1 MMGSQPRSNRND
13 HQLHQGSTCCKP
25 ISGGQAQG
33 TPGRT
38 ATVRVPILTNSIP
51 LERGDRLFFQ
61 ISKPKV
67 EKKQESWVKAAR
79 DEDKKRKKEKDE
91 VAAKGAKKM
100 KGAALSLPG
109 TSSKGNVRVV

>member
-1 MMGSQPRSNRND
+1 MCQKDLLS
-13 HQLHQGSTCCKP
+13 
-25 ISGGQAQG
+25 IAGGGNAAKA
-33 TPGRT
+33 PART
-38 ATVRVPILTNSIP
+38 ATVRVPILTNSIA

-61 ISKPKV
+61 ISKPNPKV

-109 TSSKGNVRVV
+109 TSSTGNVRVV